1 MTVRVV
7 IADDQSMV
15 RSGLR
20 LLLDVEPDIEVVA
33 EAADG
38 AEAARMVDL
47 HRPDVVLMDVRMPG
61 VDGIEAT
68 AEVVARHEAVRVL
81 ILTTFDDDEVDF
93 ASLQAGA
100 SGFLLKNAPPEELIE
115 AVHVV
120 AAGEA
125 LLDPAVTRRV
135 IEAVAEGRPS
145 SSRPDLERRL
155 GDLTEREREVLV
167 HLAGGGSNVEIAE
180 ALYVGE
186 ATIKTHVSNVLT
198 KLGLRDRVQ
207 AVVFAYESGLV
218 TPGEQGLTEA

>member
-7 IADDQSMV
+7 IADDQAMV

-38 AEAARMVDL
+38 ADVVRMVDR

-68 AEVVARHEAVRVL
+68 AEVVRRHEAVRVL
-81 ILTTFDDDEVDF
+81 ILTTFDDDEVVF

-115 AVHVV
+115 AVHVI
-120 AAGEA
+120 ASGEA

-135 IEAVAEGRPS
+135 IEAVAQGQPS
-145 SSRPDLERRL
+145 WRTAALDDQLAE
-155 GDLTEREREVLV
+155 LTDREREVLV
-167 HLAGGGSNVEIAE
+167 ELAGGGSNVEIAE
-180 ALYVGE
+180 QLYVGE
-186 ATIKTHVSNVLT
+186 ATIKTHVSSVLT

-218 TPGEQGLTEA
+218 RPGEQGPGGS

>member
-38 AEAARMVDL
+38 AEAARMVAE
-47 HRPDVVLMDVRMPG
+47 HQPDVVLMDVRMPG
-61 VDGIEAT
+61 TDGIEAT
-68 AEVVARHEAVRVL
+68 EQVVARHGSVRVL
-81 ILTTFDDDEVDF
+81 ILTTFDDDEVVF

-120 AAGEA
+120 ASGEA

-135 IEAVAEGRPS
+135 IEAVSEGRPATVEPEL
-145 SSRPDLERRL
+145 RERL
-155 GDLTEREREVLV
+155 DELTEREREVLV
-167 HLAGGGSNVEIAE
+167 QLAGGGSNVEIAAE
-180 ALYVGE
+180 LYVGE

-218 TPGEQGLTEA
+218 RPGEQGLNEA

>member
-38 AEAARMVDL
+38 AEAARMVDE

-68 AEVVARHEAVRVL
+68 AQVVARHDAVRVL
-81 ILTTFDDDEVDF
+81 ILTTFDDDEVVF

-115 AVHVV
+115 AVHVI
-120 AAGEA
+120 ASGEA

-135 IEAVAEGRPS
+135 SEAVADGQPAAA
-145 SSRPDLERRL
+145 RPDLERRL
-155 GDLTEREREVLV
+155 DELTDREREVLM
-167 HLAGGGSNVEIAE
+167 HLAGGGSNVEIAS

-198 KLGLRDRVQ
+198 KLALRDRVQ

-218 TPGEQGLTEA
+218 RPGGQGLSGA

>member
-38 AEAARMVDL
+38 AEAVQRVDE
-47 HRPDVVLMDVRMPG
+47 HRPDIVLMDVRMPG

-68 AEVVARHEAVRVL
+68 AQVVARHDAVRVV
-81 ILTTFDDDEVDF
+81 ILTTFDDDEVVF

-145 SSRPDLERRL
+145 ASAPSLERRL
-155 GDLTEREREVLV
+155 AELTERELEVLV
-167 HLAGGGSNVEIAE
+167 HLAGGGSNAEIAA
-180 ALYVGE
+180 ALFVGE

-198 KLGLRDRVQ
+198 KLALRDRVQ

-218 TPGEQGLTEA
+218 KPGEQGLSEA